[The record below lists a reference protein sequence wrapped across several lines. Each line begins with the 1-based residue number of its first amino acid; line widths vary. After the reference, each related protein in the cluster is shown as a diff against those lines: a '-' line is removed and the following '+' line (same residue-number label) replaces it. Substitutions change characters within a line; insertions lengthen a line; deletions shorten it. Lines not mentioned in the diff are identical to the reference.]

1 MNLGEKILTLRK
13 EAKLSQEQLAEKLGV
28 TRQTISNWE
37 LNETSPDI
45 NQAKDLSKVFNISLD
60 ELTNNDIQSVLESRV
75 SNTEKLAGLI
85 LKILKKIGILFL
97 VLLIIDF
104 ISMIVFATLRTNSTE
119 KLETTEVEMTCQLD
133 EQDYLITIGS
143 DGYFNCSNC
152 STEIQRE
159 LKNKYVDY
167 SDLDGTVTK
176 IEKYF
181 IAQDGTCD

>member
-45 NQAKDLSKVFNISLD
+45 NQAKELSKVFNISLD

-85 LKILKKIGILFL
+85 LKILKVIGVLFL

-104 ISMIVFATLRTNSTE
+104 ISMIVFAALRTNSTV
-119 KLETTEVEMTCQLD
+119 KLEKTEVEMICQLD
-133 EQDYLITIGS
+133 EQSYLITIGS

-152 STEIQRE
+152 SAEIQHK
-159 LKNKYVDY
+159 LKNEYVDY

-181 IAQDGTCD
+181 ITQNGTCD

>member
-1 MNLGEKILTLRK
+1 MNLGEKILNLRK

-60 ELTNNDIQSVLESRV
+60 ELTNNDIKSILESRV

-85 LKILKKIGILFL
+85 LKILKVIGVLFL

-104 ISMIVFATLRTNSTE
+104 ISIIVVATLRQKGTVE
-119 KLETTEVEMTCQLD
+119 LESTEVEMTCRLD
-133 EQDYLITIGS
+133 EQAYLITIGS

-152 STEIQRE
+152 SAEIQHE
-159 LKNKYVDY
+159 LKNEYVDY
-167 SDLDGTVTK
+167 SDLEGTVSK
-176 IEKYF
+176 IENYF
-181 IAQDGTCD
+181 ITQNGTCD